1 MKILKYLLIGIICLV
16 VVICPLGLILPKEYT
31 VARSTVIKAPR
42 QIVLEHVKNL
52 KTMDKWSPWSKKD
65 PNIKQEFGGNDG
77 EVGSWSKWEGNKD
90 VGKGKQEVTAVTD
103 NSVDFKLTFL
113 EPWQTVS
120 DVNFTVNDSADAS
133 KVTWTMKGK
142 MPFPFNV
149 FGLFMNMDKMIGND
163 FNKGLAGLKTMAEEA
178 AAHKTYRG
186 YEIKEIG
193 LTPRVYVA
201 KRATVKFNDIG
212 PFFMKNL
219 PMLIEATGKAG
230 LQPAGAPSGIYFNWE
245 PEKQQ
250 TDMAA
255 AIPFAAGP
263 AIPIIKGTE
272 QVKASGKALQII
284 YYGAYEKVGAA
295 HDAMDDYM
303 KEKNLTLNELVI
315 EEYISGPKTEKDTA
329 KWQTNIYY
337 LVK

>member
-120 DVNFTVNDSADAS
+120 DV
-133 KVTWTMKGK
+133 
-142 MPFPFNV
+142 
-149 FGLFMNMDKMIGND
+149 
-163 FNKGLAGLKTMAEEA
+163 
-178 AAHKTYRG
+178 
-186 YEIKEIG
+186 
-193 LTPRVYVA
+193 
-201 KRATVKFNDIG
+201 KFNDIG

-315 EEYISGPKTEKDTA
+315 EEYINGPKTEKDTA